1 MGSSLKSYT
10 VDKGTAGVHAL
21 TRRRPNAAISISPNR
36 SIE

>member
-1 MGSSLKSYT
+1 MGSSLKSYA
-10 VDKGTAGVHAL
+10 VDKATADVHAL